1 MGNETSF
8 ISEMTQ
14 PMPRLDAFDAEE
26 VVIEAIQ
33 ARDRYAFEEFV
44 RRQNRWVRGV
54 VFGVLGRPDLV
65 DDVVQQVWSSVW
77 DRVGELREPNRWRSW
92 VYRLA
97 RNAAVDAGRD
107 LTRRRKAAQAA
118 LREAPRTDRPT
129 RPDDALLSTE
139 RERLVLDAVAGLPAI
154 YREPFVLRHL
164 NGWSYQQ
171 IGDLLEMP
179 VDTVETRLVRAR
191 RLLRESLQ
199 GRV

>member
-1 MGNETSF
+1 
-8 ISEMTQ
+8 MTQ